1 VKETELIIHSARQ
14 LITCASPGGP
24 KRGAVM
30 NEVGVIP
37 DGAVAIDEGKIIALG
52 SSAEIISNFKP
63 ARIINATGKVILPGF
78 VDPHT
83 HAVFAGDRLNEFE
96 LRIRG
101 ASYLEILA
109 SGGGINATASATK
122 AASEQEL
129 FDATWPRLSQM
140 LELGATTVEI
150 KTGYGLDAESELK
163 MLRVVEALD
172 RSHPLEL
179 IPTFMPA
186 HAVPQ
191 EYTGRSDDYVAL
203 IIDEMLPAAAAWY
216 RDSHFAAAE
225 RPFFIDVFCE
235 EKAFDLA
242 QSRRVL
248 TSGRDHGLMIKAH
261 VDEFSNLGGVGMALA
276 LGATSIDHLDTITAS
291 EIEQIAQSST
301 IAVITPV
308 VNFNLGSAQYADARG
323 LIDAGAAVAL
333 TTDFNPGS
341 SPCASMPLTMAIAG
355 RFCRM
360 TPAETLNAAT
370 INAAHALGLGSM
382 IGSLEVGKQADVLV
396 AEVGDYRQLAYE
408 LGGNSIE
415 MVIKSGRV
423 IGKNE

>member
-1 VKETELIIHSARQ
+1 VKEIDLVIRSARQ
-14 LITCASPGGP
+14 LLSCASPGGP
-24 KRGAVM
+24 KRGAEL
-30 NEVGVIP
+30 NQVGVIP
-37 DGAVAIDEGKIIALG
+37 DGAIAIDQGQIIALG
-52 SSAEIISNFKP
+52 PTAEIFAHFKS
-63 ARIINATGKVILPGF
+63 ARIIDATGKVVLPGF

-101 ASYLEILA
+101 ASYLEILS
-109 SGGGINATASATK
+109 SGGGINATASATR
-122 AASEQEL
+122 AASEDEL
-129 FDATWPRLSQM
+129 FEITWPRLTRL
-140 LELGATTVEI
+140 LELGTTTVEI

-163 MLRVVEALD
+163 LLRVIAALD

-186 HAVPQ
+186 HAVPP
-191 EYTGRSDDYVAL
+191 EYAGRSDDYVAL

-216 RDSHFAAAE
+216 RDSHFATAG

-242 QSRRVL
+242 QSRRIL
-248 TSGRDHGLMIKAH
+248 SSGRAHGMMVKAH

-291 EIEQIAQSST
+291 EIEQIAHSST

-308 VNFNLGSAQYADARG
+308 VNFNLGSAHYADARG

-341 SPCASMPLTMAIAG
+341 SPCAAMPLAMAIAG
-355 RFCRM
+355 RYCRM
-360 TPAETLNAAT
+360 TPAEALNAAT
-370 INAAHALGLGSM
+370 INAAHALGLGSRN
-382 IGSLEVGKQADVLV
+382 GSLEAGKEADLLV
-396 AEVGDYRQLAYE
+396 ANVGDYRQLAYE

-423 IGKNE
+423 IGENE

>member
-1 VKETELIIHSARQ
+1 VKEIDLIIHSARQ

-24 KRGAVM
+24 KRRAEM
-30 NEVGVIP
+30 NNVGLIP
-37 DGAVAIDEGKIIALG
+37 DGALAIDEGKIAALG
-52 SSAEIISNFKP
+52 STSEIISNFQS
-63 ARIINATGKVILPGF
+63 ARMIDATGKVVLPGF

-96 LRIRG
+96 LRLRG

-109 SGGGINATASATK
+109 SGGGINVTASATR
-122 AASEQEL
+122 AASEPEL
-129 FDATWPRLSQM
+129 IDVTWPRLTR
-140 LELGATTVEI
+140 LFELGTTTVEI
-150 KTGYGLDAESELK
+150 KTGYGLDTVSELK
-163 MLRVVEALD
+163 MLRVIAALD
-172 RSHPLEL
+172 RSHQLEL

-186 HAVPQ
+186 HAVPP
-191 EYTGRSDDYVAL
+191 EYAGRSDDYVAL
-203 IIDEMLPAAAAWY
+203 IVDEMLPAAAAWY
-216 RDSHFAAAE
+216 RESHFAAAKQ
-225 RPFFIDVFCE
+225 PFFIDVFCE
-235 EKAFDLA
+235 EKAFDLD
-242 QSRRVL
+242 QSRRIL
-248 TSGRDHGLMIKAH
+248 ARGREYGLMVKAH

-276 LGATSIDHLDTITAS
+276 LGATSIDHLDTITPS
-291 EIEQIAQSST
+291 EIEQIAHSVT

-308 VNFNLGSAQYADARG
+308 VNFNLGSVNYADARG

-360 TPAETLNAAT
+360 TPAEALNAAT
-370 INAAHALGLGSM
+370 INAAHALALGSK
-382 IGSLEVGKQADVLV
+382 IGSLEAGKQADVLV

-408 LGGNSIE
+408 LGGNSIG

-423 IGKNE
+423 IGGNE